1 LALPPNATTITIPEV
16 LAIFDAQFAS
26 VAKGIEN
33 GEFALWVGSGIS
45 RRAPS
50 LGDLIAKAIEFLRLR
65 TVAAATEATYR
76 PVLVEVLDLAGQ
88 DAAVLAAR
96 FDAPFDTW
104 PEKDIIVA
112 ALWNNY
118 SQVLDVRIP
127 HQPSDYILW
136 EAIDIREAFAAP
148 TLPAAQHLCIA
159 ILVLEGAVR
168 SIASGNWDDYIEAA
182 LARLSGGT
190 PNIVQVV
197 VDPNHMRNPP
207 GRATL
212 YKFHGCIA
220 HATTE
225 PATFRQYLTGSHT
238 QIIEW
243 PNTPRLAAMRQAVL
257 GVATNQKALVLG
269 LSIQDAN
276 LQGIFSQAR
285 QVNPWPW
292 PCDPNAPAHVF
303 CEDVIKPGQRDVL
316 RLVYG
321 DAYNDNAAAI
331 YASTH
336 LRAWAEQVLIA
347 LVLKLLAEKLA
358 KMMEQ
363 ALIDSEKGG
372 MTTGLT
378 ALLKNLRDAF
388 AALAIADPVEGSRSD
403 ITEQGIALWSRLLS
417 LYRMGVLPSRPDA
430 YEVLSHSTPSLI
442 AADQNAIA
450 SGLGRLAIGLALFQ
464 YGCDQGHWS
473 LSIPTTGDTVAG
485 AFGATGSL
493 TGAGPRPI
501 FLVRSATEAIAL
513 ESAGGFANDNAVVIH
528 ADDVWERMAGSGSG
542 ARRVRGAPGRTGR
555 ISTLHVSLG
564 AMLSRSTTTDNL
576 QNEFLSEVIL

>member
-1 LALPPNATTITIPEV
+1 MALTPTATTITITEV
-16 LAIFDAQFAS
+16 LVNLDGQFAS

-50 LGDLIAKAIEFLRLR
+50 LGDLITKAIEFLRLR
-65 TVAAATEATYR
+65 ASAAITAATFR
-76 PVLVEVLDLAGQ
+76 PALVEALELAGQ
-88 DAAVLAAR
+88 NAAVLAAR

-104 PEKDIIVA
+104 PEKNLIVG

-118 SQVLDVRIP
+118 SQVLDIRIP

-148 TLPAAQHLCIA
+148 RLPAAQHLCIA

-168 SIASGNWDDYIEAA
+168 SIASANWDDYIESAI
-182 LARLSGGT
+182 ARLGGGT

-212 YKFHGCIA
+212 FKFHGCIA
-220 HATTE
+220 HAANE

-243 PNTPRLAAMRQAVL
+243 PNTPRFAAMRQAVL
-257 GVATNQKALVLG
+257 GLATNQKALVLG

-276 LQGIFSQAR
+276 LQGIFSQAK
-285 QVNPWPW
+285 QINPWPW
-292 PCDPNAPAHVF
+292 PCDPDAPAHVF

-321 DAYNDNAAAI
+321 DAYNNNAAAI
-331 YASTH
+331 HAGTH

-347 LVLKLLAEKLA
+347 LVLKLLVEKLV

-363 ALIDSEKGG
+363 ALIDSGKGV

-378 ALLKNLRDAF
+378 ALLMHMRDAL

-403 ITEQGIALWSRLLS
+403 VTERAIAGWSRLLS
-417 LYRMGVLPSRPDA
+417 LYRKGNLPARPDA

-442 AADQNAIA
+442 STDPNALA

-464 YGCDQGHWS
+464 HGCDQGHWS
-473 LSIPTTGDTVAG
+473 LSIPTGGDTVAG
-485 AFGATGSL
+485 AFSATGLL
-493 TGAGPRPI
+493 TGRGARPV
-501 FLVRSATEAIAL
+501 FLVRSATEAITL
-513 ESAGGFANDNAVVIH
+513 ESVGAFANDNAVVIH
-528 ADDVWERMAGSGSG
+528 SDDAWDRMAGAGSG

-555 ISTLHVSLG
+555 INTLHVSLG
-564 AMLSRSTTTDNL
+564 AMLSRSVNIDDL
-576 QNEFLSEVIL
+576 QSEFLSEVIL